1 MPPLGTP
8 ISVMGL
14 CFKIWDTGAIRDRP
28 GRQSPTQNY
37 TRGHSTFSGTEA
49 MGGVMGSA
57 LAKCGSNPQASK
69 LIKSSLLLGVL
80 RGCWWN
86 RWHAGRRWRR
96 LWLKSSRPH
105 TPLTARTQAGLR
117 GVFCPNSSPFFPQ
130 LDRLL
135 QCPGAW
141 SPAAPTLV
149 LLGPRAPRR
158 MELVGGRARRRE
170 EAGVAGAEKPPVGL
184 AGRFQHSRQSFRLLE
199 AGSPGSQVGEGERS
213 VREPCASLR
222 APPPRAS
229 ATCQRA
235 LGAPARH
242 LRFL

>member
-80 RGCWWN
+80 RGVLVESLA
-86 RWHAGRRWRR
+86 RRKAVEETLAKELSPPHAPHCENAGGAAGCLLSQLISLFSPARPTSPMPRSLVTGGPNAGLAGAPRPSEDGARGRARTAERR
-96 LWLKSSRPH
+96 GRSSRGRESRPWGLPADSNIPVKVSGSSRPDH
-105 TPLTARTQAGLR
+105 LAPRSEKVK
-117 GVFCPNSSPFFPQ
+117 GVS
-130 LDRLL
+130 
-135 QCPGAW
+135 G
-141 SPAAPTLV
+141 SPAPPSGRPLHA
-149 LLGPRAPRR
+149 LLP
-158 MELVGGRARRRE
+158 
-170 EAGVAGAEKPPVGL
+170 
-184 AGRFQHSRQSFRLLE
+184 
-199 AGSPGSQVGEGERS
+199 
-213 VREPCASLR
+213 
-222 APPPRAS
+222 
-229 ATCQRA
+229 
-235 LGAPARH
+235 PARG
-242 LRFL
+242 R